1 MNFSRCSAAVYAQ
14 VQRLLTSAPFLLLLL
29 PVLSFAQD
37 PNLATSVP
45 TPSGGGGEANL
56 ILPDLSIGTFFG
68 VDGRNLLM
76 VGLLICAAG
85 LLFGLMTYR
94 QLRDLPVHKSMKDVS
109 ELIWETCKTY
119 LFTQGRFLLLL
130 EIFVGAIILVYFGYF
145 REFTALK
152 VV

>member
-1 MNFSRCSAAVYAQ
+1 VR
-14 VQRLLTSAPFLLLLL
+14 RLLSCAPFLLLLLL
-29 PVLSFAQD
+29 PVLSFAQESD
-37 PNLATSVP
+37 LATSVP

-68 VDGRNLLM
+68 VDGRILLM
-76 VGLLICAAG
+76 GGLLICAAG

-119 LFTQGRFLLLL
+119 LFTQGRFLLIL
-130 EIFVGAIILVYFGYF
+130 ELFIGTIILVYFGYF
-145 REFTALK
+145 R
-152 VV
+152 